1 MSAETFPE
9 WTHGLQE
16 YLFERLEGDASKEWH
31 VQFADAASKVAD
43 WEKAYHLTMIA
54 ILNVVLPH
62 DTSEG
67 AVVQRI
73 IDLHRNYAEAS
84 VRDWFAARWAARW
97 VAGDAAGDARWAA
110 RSAARFAAGD
120 AAGDAANIAIRDGF
134 LAACEASQ

>member
-84 VRDWFAARWAARW
+84 VRDWFAAR
-97 VAGDAAGDARWAA
+97 
-110 RSAARFAAGD
+110 SAARFAAGD